1 MSMTKGNV
9 LEQRR
14 FYQLSAEQLLLLTS
28 HSSAKQNKQQART

>member
-1 MSMTKGNV
+1 MSMSKGNV

-14 FYQLSAEQLLLLTS
+14 FYQLSAEQLLLTS